1 MKRFLTITLQNLL
14 LIALTFMVASGQ
26 EDAIDEKYSVWVGSS
41 YTDFTDY
48 TKKIGEF
55 RNGDDE
61 FLPEFSIDYLS
72 RGINHIYSLNGK
84 YRDENNIVA
93 DMSSRIGDGFS
104 AGFKYRSMYK
114 QAEQDLL
121 TNLETREAGGGKIL
135 THEILDP
142 GTDYY
147 VHRKEVES
155 NFNLRL
161 SKKNNIRLIA
171 AHRTVLQTGTEQHLA
186 SNHCFSCHI
195 TSSTATID
203 KITHQI
209 MAGLQADIG
218 KSTVGYQFDYRAFES
233 KAPANFG
240 HFDDA
245 RHPVN
250 GGSGAEFESRLIYE
264 DANLPVGVYPKTEKL
279 SHKVTYKGDAGN
291 SSYGSSIG
299 FSKATNKNNDL
310 SSSAISGSA
319 FYSTSLAKLTRLIAK
334 FSVTKLEVDSTFI
347 DLPLFR
353 DGQSSTPKDFDFTR
367 YSSLNRVDL
376 RGSVEIISRLNRKL
390 TASFTAGLRSID
402 REYYPAEDADATTTL
417 FGQAKIRFRKG
428 LRHSASIK
436 YRFESISNPFT
447 SAKGL
452 FEARGRDVLNPVD
465 GTAFVYYWQREALRY
480 QDITT
485 APTQAH
491 VIDVTSS
498 WRPNNKVNLNF
509 GFKAKYDKNDD
520 LDSLDVSHFSMQ
532 PSLALN
538 VNLNQNLAVS
548 FGGSYAF
555 KKSRGPV
562 AIALFDG

>member
-1 MKRFLTITLQNLL
+1 MKRIFTITLQSLL
-14 LIALTFMVASGQ
+14 LVALTITVAAGQ
-26 EDAIDEKYSVWVGSS
+26 ENEIEEKYSVWIGSS

-55 RNGDDE
+55 RNGNDE
-61 FLPEFSIDYLS
+61 YLTEFSIDYLS
-72 RGINHIYSLNGK
+72 RGINHIFSINGE
-84 YRDENNIVA
+84 YRDKENLFA
-93 DMSSRIGDGFS
+93 DVSSKIGDGFS
-104 AGFKYRSMYK
+104 ADFKYRSMYK
-114 QAEQDLL
+114 QAGQDLL
-121 TNLETREAGGGKIL
+121 ANLETREAGGGKIL

-142 GTDYY
+142 DADYF

-218 KSTVGYQFDYRAFES
+218 KNTVGYQFGYRIFES
-233 KAPANFG
+233 EAPVNFAN
-240 HFDDA
+240 FDDA
-245 RHPVN
+245 RHPVF
-250 GGSGAEFESRLIYE
+250 GTKGAEFSSRLNYE
-264 DANLPVGVYPKTEKL
+264 DVALPVGEYPNTEKL
-279 SHKVTYKGDAGN
+279 SHKLTFKGDAGK
-291 SSYGSSIG
+291 SSYGSSVSI
-299 FSKATNKNNDL
+299 SKATNKNNDL
-310 SSSAISGSA
+310 SSTAFSGSA
-319 FYSTSLAKLTRLIAK
+319 FYTTSLANLTRLIAK
-334 FSVTKLEVDSTFI
+334 FSVAKLDVDDTFV
-347 DLPLFR
+347 DLALYR
-353 DGQSSTPKDFDFTR
+353 DGRSGTPKDFDFTR

-376 RGSVEIISRLNRKL
+376 RGSVEIISRLNKKL
-390 TASFTAGLRSID
+390 TASFSTGLRSID

-417 FGQAKIRFRKG
+417 FGQAKIKYRKG
-428 LRHSASIK
+428 LRYSTSVK
-436 YRFESISNPFT
+436 YRFESTSNPFT

-452 FEARGRDVLNPVD
+452 FEARGRSVLNPVD
-465 GTAFVYYWQREALRY
+465 GTAFVYYWQREDLRY
-480 QDITT
+480 QNITT

-491 VIDVTSS
+491 IFDLTSN
-498 WRPNNKVNLNF
+498 WRPNNKINLNF

-520 LDSLDVSHFSMQ
+520 LDSLDINHFSMQ

-538 VNLNQNLAVS
+538 VNIDQKWTVS
-548 FGGSYAF
+548 AGGSYAF

-562 AIALFDG
+562 TIALFDG